1 MKLCGCQDTCPMRLY
16 SKFQLPGWSGTLQ
29 AGQRLIF
36 KNLPCKSPRFL
47 AFFQRLCFY
56 GYLEAFSGKVQE
68 SRPCLTFNFTYWDMF
83 FDLKKA
89 SGGCQEASESW
100 HVLNFLSFWLHQ
112 TTQTQCLTT
121 IRLLRAW
128 KLFNNEYISYKKSWM
143 VSWGHG
149 PGVRWE
155 QGHGGVHQD
164 HGKHD
169 QIHVLHLFQNAS
181 IQGCQMCHIEN
192 QEQVD
197 SDNKDVEESIRMSV
211 CHLLKNVCI
220 KGCHICHKG
229 DIEKVDSNRQYLQ
242 AQNLLKLNN
251 LLNKK
256 L

>member
-29 AGQRLIF
+29 AGQRVIF

-155 QGHGGVHQD
+155 QGHGGVHPD
-164 HGKHD
+164 HGEHAQIHVCVVPFSKCQHPGMSNVSYRKPRAGGQWQQGHGGVHQNHGEHD
-169 QIHVLHLFQNAS
+169 QTHVLHLFQNAS
-181 IQGCQMCHIEN
+181 IQ
-192 QEQVD
+192 
-197 SDNKDVEESIRMSV
+197 S
-211 CHLLKNVCI
+211 
-220 KGCHICHKG
+220 
-229 DIEKVDSNRQYLQ
+229 
-242 AQNLLKLNN
+242 
-251 LLNKK
+251 
-256 L
+256 

>member
-128 KLFNNEYISYKKSWM
+128 KLLNNEYISYKKSWM

-164 HGKHD
+164 HGEHD

-197 SDNKDVEESIRMSV
+197 SDNKDMEESIRTMVNMIRYMCCTFFKMPASRVRTWRSPIRMCV
-211 CHLLKNVCI
+211 CQLF
-220 KGCHICHKG
+220 
-229 DIEKVDSNRQYLQ
+229 
-242 AQNLLKLNN
+242 
-251 LLNKK
+251 
-256 L
+256 

>member
-1 MKLCGCQDTCPMRLY
+1 MQKLV
-16 SKFQLPGWSGTLQ
+16 SIKSEQLT
-29 AGQRLIF
+29 R
-36 KNLPCKSPRFL
+36 
-47 AFFQRLCFY
+47 
-56 GYLEAFSGKVQE
+56 
-68 SRPCLTFNFTYWDMF
+68 TF
-83 FDLKKA
+83 
-89 SGGCQEASESW
+89 E
-100 HVLNFLSFWLHQ
+100 VL
-112 TTQTQCLTT
+112 
-121 IRLLRAW
+121 
-128 KLFNNEYISYKKSWM
+128 
-143 VSWGHG
+143 V
-149 PGVRWE
+149 
-155 QGHGGVHQD
+155 
-164 HGKHD
+164 
-169 QIHVLHLFQNAS
+169 QNAS